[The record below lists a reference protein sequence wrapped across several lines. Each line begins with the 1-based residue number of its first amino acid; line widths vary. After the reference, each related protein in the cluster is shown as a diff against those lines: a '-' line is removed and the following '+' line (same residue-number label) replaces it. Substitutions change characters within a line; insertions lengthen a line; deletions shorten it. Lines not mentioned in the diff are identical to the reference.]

1 MQGLP
6 LEAYMMAFSYGSVVI
21 FNAHS
26 DLLMKALLSMCREF
40 TKQQQ
45 TDDFVEGD
53 LCHKSYDIFIA

>member
-26 DLLMKALLSMCREF
+26 ELLMNALLGMCRDF

-45 TDDFVEGD
+45 TEHFVEGEFA
-53 LCHKSYDIFIA
+53 LHADISV